1 MEADTFHLN
10 QRGIESNQLIQRVK
24 IINIKTTRSITVNN
38 TTNITR
44 NGWLTD
50 MYKLLR
56 DRSWKGTTARTLLSL
71 DIALWSILIYVLSDY
86 FINFA

>member
-1 MEADTFHLN
+1 MNA
-10 QRGIESNQLIQRVK
+10 
-24 IINIKTTRSITVNN
+24 
-38 TTNITR
+38 NITQT
-44 NGWLTD
+44 GWLTD